1 MDPAAWNALCTT
13 VRVLNVIVGV
23 LARQIGVWRHV
34 LGAAIDHGGCWWV
47 AAAEI
52 MRLRSCNVTLADMP
66 GIEQATLEWSTPPHH
81 AARLSLVQIEHAR
94 GLIETAY
101 RLSAGQLDQA
111 MRQLWAAHIPP
122 TPAPAPTPAAPSRQ
136 PQMVQVQA
144 TQRPAEERTRKN
156 VPWSYESPSAE
167 ERADE
172 RAREEQ
178 AQERLRQMREEAKAK
193 SRDPVPRPRPRP
205 AKTPATSRPPPKPKP
220 STADADLEWALQ
232 LRAKEDI
239 KPVVDDYLA
248 MHACLLHALVTR
260 DVRKLADAPAH
271 MTSAYE
277 NARVFWRNNLD
288 VGKPVEECAAAFR
301 RQRERLRTAAWP
313 AAAGTGRV
321 PVRIVVSMC
330 STPHEPLAPIPD
342 DEMHAA
348 FNGVRWA
355 SASWSEWLHG
365 MMKQDRDLVGAAQR
379 NASRYGSASGTT
391 NFNIYMMYMCRAVA
405 SVLAHMRE
413 GDDLVL
419 LPYGKRHL
427 SCAVD
432 WVKIGDHIAKMG
444 LRRPS
449 VANYPAERNDHPEAL
464 WMLLSLYAHQPE
476 DVRMPVV
483 FVDAMDVCTAERLD
497 DARRLFALPG
507 TAVVLAEGW
516 DIDVDGRP
524 LAPMGGTQMPPP
536 TAPED
541 GPPARVAVV
550 HGNALR
556 MFNLDTGLPF
566 DLHAQ
571 TSYGCLTLAA
581 AAVDPYLFV
590 QTYLRNDLHIGNA
603 HPMLTLE
610 FTLRRMALERG
621 AAVTPAFAFRTDWC
635 DSWWR
640 STEALYGCALNIQA
654 CATTAR
660 HLCVRVA
667 PPVHGLAQ
675 AAWIERMG
683 ILDPGVVDQGGLG
696 GADVGYQY
704 AREPEWMGLIN
715 GEHDRLQSL
724 WTLHALLH
732 MSISKSYA
740 DSTDASVARE
750 MRDEC
755 GRDIA
760 KYVAV
765 SGFRV
770 DRLHAVVGEYAEYA
784 RARAAAAHKR
794 NAARLAAQNHS
805 DRKDM
810 AETMRLLTAFR
821 VLCSDMTIAMV
832 EDAPEWARHLVT
844 AFANSL
850 ESDVE
855 RSGAT
860 RSLSATEYG
869 PQQPT

>member
-1 MDPAAWNALCTT
+1 MDPATWNTLCTT

-34 LGAAIDHGGCWWV
+34 LGAAIDHGGYWWV

-52 MRLRSCNVTLADMP
+52 MRLRSCNVALADMP
-66 GIEQATLEWSTPPHH
+66 GIEQAALEWSTPPHH

-122 TPAPAPTPAAPSRQ
+122 TPAPVPTPAAPSRQ

-172 RAREEQ
+172 RMREEQ
-178 AQERLRQMREEAKAK
+178 AQARLRQMRGEAKAK
-193 SRDPVPRPRPRP
+193 SQDPAPRPRPRP
-205 AKTPATSRPPPKPKP
+205 AKTPAASRPQPKPKS
-220 STADADLEWALQ
+220 STTDADLEWALQ
-232 LRAKEDI
+232 LRAKEDV
-239 KPVVDDYLA
+239 KPDVDDYLT
-248 MHACLLHALVTR
+248 MHGHLLHALATR
-260 DVRKLADAPAH
+260 DARWLANAPAH
-271 MTSAYE
+271 MTVAYDS
-277 NARVFWRNNLD
+277 ARVFWRDNLD
-288 VGKPVEECAAAFR
+288 VGKPTEECAVAFQQ
-301 RQRERLRTAAWP
+301 QRERLRTATWP
-313 AAAGTGRV
+313 VALGTKRV
-321 PVRIVVSMC
+321 PVRIVISMC
-330 STPHEPLAPIPD
+330 STPHEQSLSHPD
-342 DEMHAA
+342 DKMRAIFDELRQA
-348 FNGVRWA
+348 GTPWT
-355 SASWSEWLHG
+355 EWLRD
-365 MMKQDRDLVGAAQR
+365 MMRQDRGLVNAAR
-379 NASRYGSASGTT
+379 RCAARCGSTNGTT

-405 SVLAHMRE
+405 SVLVHMRE
-413 GDDLVL
+413 GDELVL

-449 VANYPAERNDHPEAL
+449 VANYPAEKNDQPEAL

-476 DVRMPVV
+476 ATRMPVV

-507 TAVVLAEGW
+507 TAIVLAEGW

-524 LAPMGGTQMPPP
+524 LAPMCGAQMPPP
-536 TAPED
+536 TASGGD
-541 GPPARVAVV
+541 PPARVAVA

-590 QTYLRNDLHIGNA
+590 QTYLRNDLHIGDA

-610 FTLRRMALERG
+610 FTLRRMALEHG
-621 AAVTPAFAFRTDWC
+621 AVVTPAFAFRTDWC

-640 STEALYGCALNIQA
+640 STEAFYGCASNVLA
-654 CATTAR
+654 CKTTAR
-660 HLCVRVA
+660 YMCIPTA

-675 AAWIERMG
+675 AAWAERIG
-683 ILDPGVVDQGGLG
+683 VLDPGIIDQGGLG

-724 WTLHALLH
+724 WALHALLH

-760 KYVAV
+760 KYVAL

-805 DRKDM
+805 DRKGM
-810 AETMRLLTAFR
+810 AETMRLLAAFR

-844 AFANSL
+844 AFANSI

-855 RSGAT
+855 RPGAT